1 MRRVSGLRWIGF
13 SLLALTATVLAFF
26 TWQNFYP
33 VTVASGWSYQ
43 VAYQDVRKA
52 ASLVPQPSGGVLV
65 SQELKDGRGSILH
78 IAADGSRQVMVEGLS
93 KPDGMIAAQGG
104 VVFSQE
110 SANAPVSLLKQGR
123 VYPLFEANNAQGM
136 WADGDDL
143 YVIEDRKGDGRLL
156 RYRWSDANLTVLRDN
171 LSETEAIT
179 RCTDGRLL
187 YTEKDQGTVRQLS
200 NDGHDPIV
208 LSGLNKPTFL
218 LCDERGMWVSED
230 STHRARLLL
239 VDSQGRQQTVLSFL
253 KAPQSIVA
261 TGDGTYLLAEGGRDR
276 ILALRYL
283 ETDNALTN

>member
-1 MRRVSGLRWIGF
+1 MSMMSSLRWVGF
-13 SLLALTATVLAFF
+13 SLLTLIAAVLAFF

-78 IAADGSRQVMVEGLS
+78 IAPDGSRQVMVEGLS
-93 KPDGMIAAQGG
+93 KPDGMIAALGG

-110 SANAPVSLLKQGR
+110 SVNAPVNLLKQGR
-123 VYPLFEANNAQGM
+123 IYPLFEADNAQGM
-136 WADGDDL
+136 WADGDYL
-143 YVIEDRKGDGRLL
+143 YVIEDRKGNGRLL
-156 RYRWSDANLTVLRDN
+156 RYRWSDADLTVLRDN
-171 LSETEAIT
+171 LTETEAIT
-179 RCTDGRLL
+179 RCADGRLL
-187 YTEKDQGTVRQLS
+187 YTEKDKGTVRQLTTDRS
-200 NDGHDPIV
+200 DPMVLDG
-208 LSGLNKPTFL
+208 LKNPTFL
-218 LCDERGMWVSED
+218 MCDERGMWISED

-239 VDSQGRQQTVLSFL
+239 IDPQGRQQTVLSFL

-276 ILALRYL
+276 ILALRYVG
-283 ETDNALTN
+283 EENTTVN